1 MVIGQF
7 EEMDGFLEGID
18 TAGSSALSYLVVLGF
33 SIYVRFTGANI
44 CANIHLVALMCMA
57 WC

>member
-1 MVIGQF
+1 MIVGQF

-33 SIYVRFTGANI
+33 RYMYDLQVLIFALIYILLR
-44 CANIHLVALMCMA
+44 
-57 WC
+57 